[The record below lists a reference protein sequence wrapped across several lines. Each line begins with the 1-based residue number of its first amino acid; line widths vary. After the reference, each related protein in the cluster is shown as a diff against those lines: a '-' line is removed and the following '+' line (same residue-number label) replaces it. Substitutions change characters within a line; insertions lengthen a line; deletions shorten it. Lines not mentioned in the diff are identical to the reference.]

1 MYSCE
6 RIVSIKQQEGDTA
19 INVFSEFVKY
29 VSIQL
34 LLDNFD
40 DVYSICRRQQCLNNE
55 QNA

>member
-6 RIVSIKQQEGDTA
+6 RIVSIKQQEGVTA
-19 INVFSEFVKY
+19 INVFLEFVKY

-40 DVYSICRRQQCLNNE
+40 DVYSIYRRQQCLNNE